1 MLSGKQGG
9 VIVRFKA
16 KALTAGI
23 VLSLLVAAPVWAAGS
38 TTAAK
43 TAPGRTAVTSQYAS
57 QASDAYF
64 VTQGETF
71 EKVKSLL
78 ESLAPAVTGMNKL
91 NYPYG
96 MRMDK
101 TLTGDYFYHLQAY
114 TKNDRKVFGDYLVA
128 KDNSCAWR
136 LEAEPE
142 ARLIYGN
149 TEKLIK
155 KANIYL
161 LSSRIPK
168 GGNVGEVRVRVPGP
182 IPYDLRV
189 TSLNQA
195 VAKID
200 ENQHIVPV
208 SYGKVDILADIKI
221 GESTRSEKLRA
232 YVVDKQQWEE
242 ERSSTS
248 RPSIGIGIG
257 IGGWHHHHGGI
268 DIGIGG
274 VIWDA

>member
-1 MLSGKQGG
+1 MKLKCK
-9 VIVRFKA
+9 V
-16 KALTAGI
+16 LTAGI
-23 VLSLLVAAPVWAAGS
+23 AVSLLLTAVPVWAAAS
-38 TTAAK
+38 NTPAAK
-43 TAPGRTAVTSQYAS
+43 GSMSSVVIAS
-57 QASDAYF
+57 EASDAYF
-64 VTQGETF
+64 MTSGATYD
-71 EKVKSLL
+71 KVRSLL
-78 ESLAPAVTGMNKL
+78 EGLSPALTSLNKI
-91 NYPYG
+91 NYPFG
-96 MRMDK
+96 MRIDK
-101 TLTGDYFYHLQAY
+101 NLTGDYFYHVQAY

-128 KDNSCAWR
+128 KDDSCAWR
-136 LEAEPE
+136 IGAEPE

-149 TEKLIK
+149 TEKLVK
-155 KANIYL
+155 KVKIYL

-200 ENQHIVPV
+200 ENQHIIPV
-208 SYGKVDILADIKI
+208 SYGKVDVLADVKI

-274 VIWDA
+274 VVWDD

>member
-1 MLSGKQGG
+1 M
-9 VIVRFKA
+9 
-16 KALTAGI
+16 
-23 VLSLLVAAPVWAAGS
+23 
-38 TTAAK
+38 
-43 TAPGRTAVTSQYAS
+43 
-57 QASDAYF
+57 
-64 VTQGETF
+64 
-71 EKVKSLL
+71 
-78 ESLAPAVTGMNKL
+78 
-91 NYPYG
+91 
-96 MRMDK
+96 
-101 TLTGDYFYHLQAY
+101 
-114 TKNDRKVFGDYLVA
+114 
-128 KDNSCAWR
+128 
-136 LEAEPE
+136 
-142 ARLIYGN
+142 
-149 TEKLIK
+149 
-155 KANIYL
+155 
-161 LSSRIPK
+161 
-168 GGNVGEVRVRVPGP
+168 GEVRVRVPGP

>member
-1 MLSGKQGG
+1 MHSGKQGG

-16 KALTAGI
+16 KVLTAGI
-23 VLSLLVAAPVWAAGS
+23 VLSLLVAAPVWAAGN
-38 TTAAK
+38 TTVAK
-43 TAPGRTAVTSQYAS
+43 TSSGRMAMTSQYAS

-64 VTQGETF
+64 ITQGETF
-71 EKVKSLL
+71 EKVKALL
-78 ESLAPAVTGMNKL
+78 ENLTPAVTGLNKI
-91 NYPYG
+91 NHPYG

-101 TLTGDYFYHLQAY
+101 TLTGDYFYHVQAY
-114 TKNDRKVFGDYLVA
+114 TQNDRKVFGDYLVA

-136 LEAEPE
+136 LEAELE

-155 KANIYL
+155 KAKIYL

-168 GGNVGEVRVRVPGP
+168 GSNVGEVRVRVPGP

-189 TSLNQA
+189 TSLNLV

-200 ENQHIVPV
+200 ENQHIVPI
-208 SYGKVDILADIKI
+208 SYGKVDILADVKI
-221 GESTRSEKLRA
+221 GENTRSEKLRA
-232 YVVDKQQWEE
+232 YVIDKQQWEE

-274 VIWDA
+274 VVWDA